1 MKKAKDIMT
10 REVITVDKND
20 DIYQV
25 SKIMEGKSMG
35 SVVVIDKDKAIGIAT
50 ERDIITRSL

>member
-1 MKKAKDIMT
+1 LKKVKDIMT

-25 SKIMEGKSMG
+25 SKIMEEKSIG
-35 SVVVIDKDKAIGIAT
+35 SVVVIDKDKAIGIGRKET
-50 ERDIITRSL
+50 